1 MLSLGH
7 GMAGMRRGLDF
18 AKAETAFKRAAEK
31 AVHGTREERSGRFGT
46 VTNRSTSRYTPNRKS
61 RDDAMTNK
69 KHELFVER
77 RSEGDYAVRRGGS
90 ERASATAPTQKKAIE
105 KAEKLDP
112 KAAVLVERVRDT
124 DVGGRDKWRKP

>member
-1 MLSLGH
+1 LLSLGH

-31 AVHGTREERSGRFGT
+31 AVNGTREERSGRF
-46 VTNRSTSRYTPNRKS
+46 V
-61 RDDAMTNK
+61 
-69 KHELFVER
+69 ELFVER
-77 RSEGDYAVRRGGS
+77 RPQGDYAVRRGGS

-124 DVGGRDKWRKP
+124 DVSSRDKWRKP